1 MPSYKATMKALSE
14 VPNEAWRSIR
24 AVGFD
29 IDDTVTTDG
38 RVTAEAYSAL
48 WALKAS
54 GLRVL
59 AVTGRPAGW
68 CDMIARTWPVD
79 GVLGENGA
87 LFFRRTD
94 RLVSRHDL
102 GVPPAPGQLEALA
115 ERLLQKFPELKV
127 ASDQFCRRFD
137 LAIDFAEEVGPFP
150 IRRAEA
156 LAQAFAEEGA
166 KAKVSSIHV
175 NGWFGDWDKAS
186 GLQQVLRAHFDL
198 DTHQL
203 AYVGDSPNDGPLFA
217 IAALSVG
224 VANIRDFSELPEA
237 PAYITTHER
246 GAGFS
251 EFAAVLLHEQG
262 LP

>member
-1 MPSYKATMKALSE
+1 MPSYKVNMKALSE
-14 VPNEAWRSIR
+14 VPNDLWHSVR

-94 RLVSRHDL
+94 RLVTRHDL

-115 ERLLQKFPELKV
+115 ERLLQQFPDFKV

-150 IRRAEA
+150 IRRAEE
-156 LAQAFAEEGA
+156 LANAFAEEGA

-175 NGWFGDWDKAS
+175 NGWYGDWDKAS
-186 GLQQVLRAHFDL
+186 GLQQILRAHFDL

-203 AYVGDSPNDGPLFA
+203 AYVGDSPNDGPLFT

-237 PAYITTHER
+237 PAYITVHER

-251 EFAAVLLHEQG
+251 EFAAVLLDKQG